1 MHNKWMNVQ
10 LYIQAGVFLESI
22 YLPEGS
28 TLNSSDAAVT
38 NLNNFLEWQKAEV
51 GMIMFFILP
60 VELRLLS

>member
-1 MHNKWMNVQ
+1 MKVQ
-10 LYIQAGVFLESI
+10 LCNQAEVFLKFI

-28 TLNSSDAAVT
+28 TLNSSDAVVT

-51 GMIMFFILP
+51 GKIMFFILP